1 VIRAQLRLPAVFVL
15 SLVLGRGVSL
25 AQGISGI
32 RGQVLDKDG
41 APIPGATIS
50 LTQPSSGA
58 ARGAITDAHGE
69 YRIAPLPPGTGY
81 VIRASFPGLAS
92 VSIPDV
98 ELSAG
103 VMTVVP
109 MTLRP
114 ESEVREKVRVQARAD
129 MVNTEDTT
137 TSTRFS
143 DEFIEDLPI
152 LGRNYQDVLS
162 LAPGVTDV
170 DGDGNPN
177 IHGARDTDVVT
188 LVDGVSTVDPLTGH
202 VGQQLN
208 LESIQE
214 IEVKTSG
221 ASAEFS
227 RAQGGFVSVVT
238 KSGGNDFAGTF
249 KFFWR
254 GDLLD
259 GDGAGIDDAH
269 LHGGLSETGL
279 RDLHFNDFMPFL
291 SVGGPIVKDKAWYF
305 LTLEWIQ
312 QQTPVN
318 ASTQSFV
325 RTTEE
330 KRAFLKLS
338 WQVAQNHR
346 LVLTT
351 TVDPQRYDNLGL
363 DSFTAQES
371 GHTMQL
377 GGVNLV
383 LKDTSI
389 FNPNVFLDSTLQ
401 HFTSSPRYIP
411 TTSAD
416 TNGNGILYFDR
427 NHNGFIE
434 ASERDVGEDY
444 DADGAWDVF
453 EDTLIRNNQLDPGE
467 DVDHDKGLTPRG
479 IPGISTGGCEGPT
492 REDLNC
498 NGILDPGEDRNHN
511 GKLDD
516 RPFPSPTDQEVQVLP
531 DGTNIP
537 LPYYYPYTSPRP
549 IPSDRDLTLN
559 LNTQVTTGPSSRSYD
574 QTVGRNTLREDLTI
588 FVPDWK
594 GQHDLKF
601 GAVLEHETFNQ
612 STDLRPIR
620 LATTTKFAPKQVGVL
635 LPAEPHVEN
644 SADST
649 TGGVY
654 VQDSW
659 KPVPNLTVGL
669 GLRFDREATNSF
681 GYTPIDPVAERALY
695 DRLWELSGGEL
706 GLADGNLGDGNG
718 VKSDGFCG
726 DPLLRGLDCPSDPT
740 GNPAIQQ
747 IAQLKF
753 IAASRLT
760 QHHTSTTIV
769 AASLQ
774 ALFPSVSTTDPDTG
788 ETVFNRDELRA
799 LGGATFQEKEPIQ
812 ITNNNLAPRLF
823 VAWDPL
829 ADGRTK
835 LFGNWSRYYDKLFL
849 ASVVGEE
856 GPDTI
861 DRYYLL
867 DADGVNAGG
876 APDNRIGSA
885 LSKAPPSYTQID
897 RGLQTPYTDEFSM
910 GFEREI
916 APEVALRL
924 TYIDRQYREQ
934 LQDADINHH
943 VQYTPDGRV
952 RDDIGRLLANGQNVS
967 DSHPDLYIS
976 NFFFNQ
982 IYQVGN
988 INTASYK
995 GIELQLTKR
1004 LSRRWQM
1011 DASYTYS
1018 RATGAAESFQS
1029 TLGDDPS
1036 NVQNEFGYLSYDQ
1049 RHVIKLNGVT
1059 FVPGDWQIGG
1069 TMSWSSGL
1077 PYSITDR
1084 FSSID
1089 NYQYLQVRTLYGY
1102 VNPVLDADGRNEFV
1116 QLHRNT
1122 ERNASVLNINL
1133 RVQKSLV
1140 IGRTTERLFVTVD
1153 NLLNTDNLT
1162 IHSYSPNNAIT
1173 SGSPQLDSERRFG
1186 RRIELGFQVNF

>member
-1 VIRAQLRLPAVFVL
+1 MIRAQLRLPAVLVL
-15 SLVLGRGVSL
+15 SLVLGRGVLL

-41 APIPGATIS
+41 APIPGATITLS
-50 LTQPSSGA
+50 QPSSGV
-58 ARGAITDAHGE
+58 ARGAVTDAHGE

-81 VIRASFPGLAS
+81 VLRASFPGMAS

-103 VMTVVP
+103 IMTVVP

-129 MVNTEDTT
+129 MVSTEDTT

-227 RAQGGFVSVVT
+227 RAQGGFVSIVT
-238 KSGGNDFAGTF
+238 KSGGNQFEGTF

-259 GDGAGIDDAH
+259 GDGAGIDDAR

-291 SVGGPIVKDKAWYF
+291 SVGGPIAKDKAWYF

-318 ASTQSFV
+318 ATTQSFV

-371 GHTMQL
+371 GYTQDM

-383 LKDTSI
+383 LKDTAI

-401 HFTSSPRYIP
+401 HFTSSPRYVP

-416 TNGNGILYFDR
+416 TNGNGILFVDR
-427 NHNGFIE
+427 NHNGFFD
-434 ASERDVGEDY
+434 ASERDVGDDY

-453 EDTLIRNNQLDPGE
+453 EDTLIRNNKLDIGE
-467 DVDHDKGLTPRG
+467 DADHDKRLTPSG
-479 IPGISTGGCEGPT
+479 LPGKSTGGCEGPT

-516 RPFPSPTDQEVQVLP
+516 RPFPSPTDMEVQVLP
-531 DGTNIP
+531 DGSTIL
-537 LPYYYPYTSPRP
+537 LPYYYPYTSARP
-549 IPSDRDLTLN
+549 IPSDRDSTLN
-559 LNTQVTTGPSSRSYD
+559 LNTQATTGPNPQSYD

-594 GQHDLKF
+594 GQHDLKL
-601 GAVLEHETFNQ
+601 GAVLEHETFSQ

-620 LATTTKFAPKQVGVL
+620 LVTTTKFAPKQVGVL

-681 GYTPIDPVAERALY
+681 GYTPVNPVAERALY

-706 GLADGNLGDGNG
+706 GVADGNLGDGNG
-718 VKSDGFCG
+718 VRSDGYCG
-726 DPLLRGLDCPSDPT
+726 DPMFSGLNCPADTSSS
-740 GNPAIQQ
+740 PALKQL
-747 IAQLKF
+747 AQLKY

-769 AASLQ
+769 AASLK
-774 ALFPSVSTTDPDTG
+774 ALFPDVSTVDPITG
-788 ETVFNRDELRA
+788 ETVFNRDQLRA

-861 DRYYLL
+861 DRYYFL
-867 DADGVNAGG
+867 DADGVTASGQPDARIG
-876 APDNRIGSA
+876 APR
-885 LSKAPPSYTQID
+885 SKAPPSFNQID

-934 LQDADINHH
+934 LQDTDINHSLR
-943 VQYTPDGRV
+943 YTADGRV
-952 RDDIGRLLANGQNVS
+952 RDEIGRLLDNGQNVR
-967 DSHPDLYIS
+967 DSHPDLYIR

-988 INTASYK
+988 INSASYK

-1029 TLGDDPS
+1029 SLGDDPS

-1059 FVPGDWQIGG
+1059 FLPGDWQLGG
-1069 TMSWSSGL
+1069 TTSWSSGL

-1084 FSSID
+1084 FSSVD
-1089 NYQYLQVRTLYGY
+1089 NFQYLQVRTLYGY
-1102 VNPVLDADGRNEFV
+1102 VNPVLDANGNNEFV
-1116 QLHRNT
+1116 QLHRNS

-1162 IHSYSPNNAIT
+1162 IYSYSPNNAIA

>member
-1 VIRAQLRLPAVFVL
+1 VIRAHLRPSAVLLL
-15 SLVLGRGVSL
+15 SLLLGCGLSFAQGVS
-25 AQGISGI
+25 GV

-41 APIPGATIS
+41 APIPGATVAV
-50 LTQPSSGA
+50 TRPSTGLS
-58 ARGAITDAHGE
+58 RGVITDAHGE
-69 YRIAPLPPGTGY
+69 FRVTPLPAGGGY
-81 VIRASFPGLAS
+81 VVAASFPGLAS

-98 ELSAG
+98 ELSPG
-103 VMTVVP
+103 LMTVVP
-109 MTLRP
+109 LTLRP
-114 ESEVREKVRVQARAD
+114 ASEVREKVRVQARAD
-129 MVNTEDTT
+129 MVSTEETT

-227 RAQGGFVSVVT
+227 RGQGGFVTVVT
-238 KSGGNDFAGTF
+238 KSGGNDFEGTF

-259 GDGAGIDDAH
+259 GDGAGLDDPH
-269 LHGGLSETGL
+269 LHAGLSESGL
-279 RDLHFNDFMPFL
+279 RDLHFNDYMPFL
-291 SVGGPIVKDKAWYF
+291 SLGGPIVKDKAWYF

-318 ASTQSFV
+318 ATTQSFV

-330 KRAFLKLS
+330 QRAFLKLT
-338 WQVAQNHR
+338 WQLAQNHR
-346 LVLTT
+346 LVFTT
-351 TVDPQRYDNLGL
+351 TIDPQRYDNLGL
-363 DSFTAQES
+363 DSFTAVES
-371 GHTMQL
+371 GHTIEM

-401 HFTSSPRYIP
+401 HFTSSPRDIP

-416 TNGNGILYFDR
+416 TNGNGVLFIDR
-427 NHNGFIE
+427 NHNGFFE
-434 ASERDVGEDY
+434 ASERDVGEDF
-444 DADGAWDVF
+444 DADGAWDTF
-453 EDTLIRNNQLDPGE
+453 EDTIIRNNKLDAGE
-467 DVDHDKGLTPRG
+467 DLDHDGRLTQSG
-479 IPGISTGGCEGPT
+479 IGGISIGGCEGAT

-516 RPFPSPTDQEVQVLP
+516 RPFPSPFDQEVQVLP
-531 DGTNIP
+531 DQSTLP
-537 LPYYYPYTSPRP
+537 LPYYYPYTSARP
-549 IPSDRDLTLN
+549 IPSDRDSTLN
-559 LNTQVTTGPSSRSYD
+559 LNTQVTTGPSPESYD

-594 GQHDLKF
+594 GQHDFKL
-601 GAVLEHETFNQ
+601 GGVAEHETFNQ

-620 LATTTKFAPKQVGVL
+620 LATTTKFAPKQVGVI
-635 LPAEPHVEN
+635 LPAQTHVEN

-649 TGGVY
+649 TFGAY

-659 KPVPNLTVGL
+659 KPLPNLTFGL
-669 GLRFDREATNSF
+669 GLRFDREATHSF

-706 GLADGNLGDGNG
+706 GVSDGNLGDGNG
-718 VKSDGFCG
+718 VKSDGYCG
-726 DPLLRGLDCPSDPT
+726 DPLFLGLNCPSDPT
-740 GNPAIQQ
+740 GNPALIQL
-747 IAQLKF
+747 AQLKY

-769 AASLQ
+769 AASLKS
-774 ALFPSVSTTDPDTG
+774 LFPSVSTVDPNTG

-835 LFGNWSRYYDKLFL
+835 VFANWSRYYDKLFL

-867 DADGVNAGG
+867 DPDGVTSKGD
-876 APDNRIGSA
+876 PDNRIGKP
-885 LSKAPPSYTQID
+885 LSKAPPSFTQVD
-897 RGLQTPYTDEFSM
+897 RGLQTPFTDEFSM

-924 TYIDRQYREQ
+924 TYIDRQYRDQ
-934 LQDADINHH
+934 LQDSDINHSLR
-943 VQYTPDGRV
+943 YAPDGRV
-952 RDDIGRLLANGQNVS
+952 RDDIGRLLDNGQNVP
-967 DSHPDLYIS
+967 DSHPDLYIR

-982 IYQVGN
+982 IYEIAN
-988 INTASYK
+988 INSAAYK
-995 GIELQLTKR
+995 GIEVQLTKR

-1029 TLGDDPS
+1029 SLGDDPS

-1049 RHVIKLNGVT
+1049 RHVIKLNGIS
-1059 FVPGDWQIGG
+1059 FLPGDWQIGS
-1069 TMSWSSGL
+1069 TMVWSSGL

-1102 VNPVLDADGRNEFV
+1102 VNPVLDADGKNEFV
-1116 QLHRNT
+1116 QLHRNS

-1133 RVQKSLV
+1133 RVQKSMV
-1140 IGRTTERLFVTVD
+1140 IGRTTEKLFATVD
-1153 NLLNTDNLT
+1153 NFLNTDNLT
-1162 IHSYSPNNAIT
+1162 VTSYSPNNQIT
-1173 SGSPQLDSERRFG
+1173 SGSPQLNSERRFG